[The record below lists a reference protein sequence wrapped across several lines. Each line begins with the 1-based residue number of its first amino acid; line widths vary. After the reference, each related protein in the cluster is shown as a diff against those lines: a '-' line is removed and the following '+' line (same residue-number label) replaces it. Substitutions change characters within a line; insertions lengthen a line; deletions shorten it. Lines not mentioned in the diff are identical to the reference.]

1 MLGLSSIFLF
11 NFFLHVFCNSTKTS
25 ANISDIENADSAANN
40 LHVPARH
47 AWPDLPNRLCI
58 WYRQCRQ
65 CRQWPTKKTLKTYNI
80 GHSIEKLSAPQRLFP
95 VPWQLIWR
103 GPAPIGEFLTNPW
116 FTFDITLLQRLTI
129 IESPT
134 TDDYDYYDEFSQVTS
149 TSFHNSKISLLTP
162 FPPSSLW
169 TPPTLTRTCATLLL
183 VRWTQGMLTHARSAT
198 RSSRALGN
206 WGTYH
211 ISWKHQLQK

>member
-1 MLGLSSIFLF
+1 MQTVQTMTYKKNFKNLQYWSQYWKAFCPSAPLSRPLTAH
-11 NFFLHVFCNSTKTS
+11 LKRTG
-25 ANISDIENADSAANN
+25 
-40 LHVPARH
+40 
-47 AWPDLPNRLCI
+47 PNR
-58 WYRQCRQ
+58 W
-65 CRQWPTKKTLKTYNI
+65 
-80 GHSIEKLSAPQRLFP
+80 
-95 VPWQLIWR
+95 VPL
-103 GPAPIGEFLTNPW
+103 LTNPW

-134 TDDYDYYDEFSQVTS
+134 TDDYDYYDEFSQVS
-149 TSFHNSKISLLTP
+149 NTSFHTSKISLLTP